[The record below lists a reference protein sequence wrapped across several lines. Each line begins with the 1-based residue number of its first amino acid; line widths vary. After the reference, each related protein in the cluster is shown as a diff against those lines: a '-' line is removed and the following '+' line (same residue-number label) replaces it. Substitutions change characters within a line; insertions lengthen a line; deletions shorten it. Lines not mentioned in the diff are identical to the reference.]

1 MESEAKPTLD
11 PHAAPSVSVVVPAFE
26 EAQNIPHLIGRLGDV
41 ARAQGLTLDLWI
53 MDDDSRDG
61 SVEAVRA
68 RTEDW
73 VHIVVRTE
81 DRGLS
86 QAVLDGMRRASGDV
100 LVCMDADLSHPPE
113 AIPVML
119 QKLRE
124 GADFV
129 VGSRYTAGGSTA
141 HEWGFLRWLNS
152 RVATWLARPLTH
164 LEDPM
169 SGFFALRRHSFEAGR
184 DFEPIGYKIGL
195 ELLVKCRCER
205 VVEVPIHF
213 ADRRFG
219 KSKLDLRQQL
229 LYLLQLRRLY
239 RHRFGAWTPLA
250 QFLVIGVAGTLANLL
265 LLSALLLGGVG
276 VRESVA
282 LAITGAL
289 ACNFALGRR
298 LRAPVAAPGR
308 SWGSLL
314 ASYAAASAPGA
325 LANYLATTLLVA
337 RVPGLRPQLAA
348 LAGIA
353 IGAVFNFTASRY
365 LAFKATH
372 VRARRPPG

>member
-1 MESEAKPTLD
+1 M
-11 PHAAPSVSVVVPAFE
+11 PAFE
-26 EAQNIPHLIGRLGDV
+26 EAPNLPHLIGRLGDV
-41 ARAQGLTLDLWI
+41 ARARGLTLDLWI

-68 RTEDW
+68 FPEDW

-81 DRGLS
+81 DHGLS
-86 QAVLDGMRRASGDV
+86 QAVLDGLRRATGDV

-113 AIPVML
+113 AIPAML
-119 QKLRE
+119 EKLGE

-169 SGFFALRRHSFEAGR
+169 SGFFALRRRSFEAGR

-195 ELLVKCRCER
+195 ELLVKCRSER

-219 KSKLDLRQQL
+219 KSKLTLRQQL

-239 RHRFGAWTPLA
+239 RYRFGAWTPLA

-265 LLSALLLGGVG
+265 LLSALLAWGVG
-276 VRESVA
+276 VRASVA
-282 LAITGAL
+282 LAIAGAL

-298 LRAPVAAPGR
+298 LRAVPVVAPGR
-308 SWGSLL
+308 SWPSLL

-325 LANYLATTLLVA
+325 LANYFATTQLVS

-353 IGAVFNFTASRY
+353 IGAAFNFTASRY
-365 LAFKATH
+365 IAFKATH
-372 VRARRPPG
+372 VRAPRLPR